1 MLMMYGYAPET
12 LDDPVLHMAEEAA
25 KLVGHL
31 VALGGTLINVMP
43 ILGHIPSWVPGATAK
58 RMAERARFLTEEA
71 KRIPL
76 EHVKTALVST
86 VTSCLYFDTN
96 MKPVARRHSAPVP
109 CEQFL
114 REEGYGGSLA

>member
-12 LDDPVLHMAEEAA
+12 LDDPVIHMAEEAA

-31 VALGGTLINVMP
+31 VELGSTLINVMP
-43 ILGHIPSWVPGATAK
+43 ILCHIPSWVPGATGK
-58 RMAERARFLTEEA
+58 RMAERAKFFTEET

-86 VTSCLYFDTN
+86 IKACFGVDTN
-96 MKPVARRHSAPVP
+96 MKPCSEKVRHAHH
-109 CEQFL
+109 L
-114 REEGYGGSLA
+114 